1 MENVLYNEITNS
13 VISFVAELGNNFK
26 LVPLEG
32 KKKDGSIVK
41 ILIVEVNGQN
51 FLQID
56 SDNVI
61 APFMWFPK
69 TKFQKA
75 VYHCYPNKK
84 GGYCLMKNK
93 EVVLNHNDLTCE
105 KIIRSVFGDIKTKL
119 SNITKVSELLS
130 RFMSISP

>member
-51 FLQID
+51 FLT
-56 SDNVI
+56 SL
-61 APFMWFPK
+61 
-69 TKFQKA
+69 KFQN
-75 VYHCYPNKK
+75 Y
-84 GGYCLMKNK
+84 
-93 EVVLNHNDLTCE
+93 
-105 KIIRSVFGDIKTKL
+105 
-119 SNITKVSELLS
+119 
-130 RFMSISP
+130 